1 MTQQVLGDLEG
12 LKEQIRSQGKQKCD
26 QILREAQAKAQEILA
41 EAQQRAA
48 KEKELIL
55 AEAQQRAQRQQKQLE
70 ISAELAERKEILAV
84 KRELLEQ
91 AFAQA
96 LSAFSKLPQEEYQE
110 LIKAFLEETKDP
122 ACQQLVISA
131 DEERIT
137 PEFLAGLSK
146 ELDWPLELVREE
158 NPRLTKG
165 GFLLRGEKV
174 EIDCTI
180 PTLLQLDRAQ
190 LESEVA
196 QILFGDL

>member
-137 PEFLAGLSK
+137 RSFSQGFQRAGLALGAGGRSK
-146 ELDWPLELVREE
+146 AH
-158 NPRLTKG
+158 KG
-165 GFLLRGEKV
+165 GFLLRVRKG
-174 EIDCTI
+174 
-180 PTLLQLDRAQ
+180 DRLHHSHSPAAGSRAA
-190 LESEVA
+190 ESEVA

>member
-1 MTQQVLGDLEG
+1 M
-12 LKEQIRSQGKQKCD
+12 
-26 QILREAQAKAQEILA
+26 
-41 EAQQRAA
+41 
-48 KEKELIL
+48 

-146 ELDWPLELVREE
+146 RAGLALGATPGGEPKAH
-158 NPRLTKG
+158 KG
-165 GFLLRGEKV
+165 GFSCGVRK

-196 QILFGDL
+196 QILFGDLKEGCYNLEGIEIWICCRSDEISGKLPFGKKQAGKAPCCPLFGGSFGAAGRHSLC